1 MSTVPTERFDVV
13 VMGSGIA
20 GSAAAVAATRA
31 GARVA
36 LLEKQDAFGG
46 SAALSAGMFW
56 TAPDLDAYRRRIPLG
71 DEALGRVVV
80 DDYAE
85 CLQELRATGERV
97 ADTPKT
103 DIMTFGIGYS
113 TDILAILAW
122 CRAQVEAGGGVCR
135 GGTAALQV
143 LQDDAG
149 EVTGLLARTAQGRV
163 RYGAPAVVL
172 AGGGFQGA
180 RDELTRAMGPNA
192 DRLLLRSN
200 PGSVGDGLRLARQAG
215 AGGSTAMST
224 FYGHLIGYPANS
236 FEPDDFLPN
245 SQYYSSHAV
254 LVNMEGRRFVDE
266 TLGDEILNQDLLRQ
280 PQAAGV
286 LVFDDHV
293 RSTVGTDEPF
303 PGLGTVDRYQVAV
316 DNGAQHARADT
327 LEELVERVA
336 TWGID
341 PAVLGRT
348 LQDYVSAARAGGGF
362 AGGLAVSA
370 RARAPRTGPFHALR
384 VQPSITF
391 TFGGVPV
398 DDRFRVLD
406 ADGRPVPG
414 LHAAGAEIGGLSHHG
429 YAGGLAPAYITGR
442 RAGRSAARA
451 ADTGPRPR
459 AAAVPAGN

>member
-1 MSTVPTERFDVV
+1 MSTVRTERFDVV
-13 VMGSGIA
+13 VVGSGIA
-20 GSAAAVAATRA
+20 GSSAAVAATRR

-46 SAALSAGMFW
+46 STALSAGMFW

-71 DEALGRVVV
+71 DEALGRAVVE
-80 DDYAE
+80 DYAE

-113 TDILAILAW
+113 TDIRAILAW
-122 CRAQVEAGGGVCR
+122 CRARVEAGGGVCR
-135 GGTAALQV
+135 TGTAALQV
-143 LQDDAG
+143 LQDDDGA
-149 EVTGLLARTAQGRV
+149 VTGLLARAAQGRV
-163 RYGAPAVVL
+163 RYEAPAVVL

-215 AGGSTAMST
+215 AGGSIAMST
-224 FYGHLIGYPANS
+224 FYGHLIGAPVNS
-236 FEPDDFLPN
+236 FEPEDFLPN
-245 SQYYSSHAV
+245 SQYYSDHAV
-254 LVNMEGRRFVDE
+254 LVNVEGRRFVDE
-266 TLGDEILNQDLLRQ
+266 TLGDEILNQGLLMQ
-280 PQAAGV
+280 PQARGV
-286 LVFDDHV
+286 LIFDDHV

-303 PGLGTVDRYQVAV
+303 PGLGVVDRYQVAV
-316 DNGAQHARADT
+316 DNGALHAQADT
-327 LEELVERVA
+327 LEDLVAQVA
-336 TWGID
+336 AWGID
-341 PAVLGRT
+341 PAVLGQT
-348 LQDYVSAARAGGGF
+348 LQDYVSAASAGGGF
-362 AGGLAVSA
+362 AGGHPVSA
-370 RARAPRTGPFHALR
+370 QARAPQTGPLYALM

-391 TFGGVPV
+391 TFGGVRI
-398 DDRFRVLD
+398 DDQARVLD

-414 LHAAGAEIGGLSHHG
+414 LHAAGADIGGLSNHG

-451 ADTGPRPR
+451 ASAGPRPQ
-459 AAAVPAGN
+459 ADVLAGI